1 MDDVFE
7 EIHFEFVNSEDF
19 IQFVKLL
26 IEFEQ
31 TKGEWYLFYMK
42 IRLTE
47 SELVSLIKKI
57 IKEEKTSVED
67 IKYTHPRTGKECLI
81 KVAKHKHHKQ
91 ELQYMHHL
99 VYLNVYVWQLLSN
112 ILYQF

>member
-31 TKGEWYLFYMK
+31 TKGE
-42 IRLTE
+42 
-47 SELVSLIKKI
+47 
-57 IKEEKTSVED
+57 
-67 IKYTHPRTGKECLI
+67 
-81 KVAKHKHHKQ
+81 
-91 ELQYMHHL
+91 
-99 VYLNVYVWQLLSN
+99 
-112 ILYQF
+112 